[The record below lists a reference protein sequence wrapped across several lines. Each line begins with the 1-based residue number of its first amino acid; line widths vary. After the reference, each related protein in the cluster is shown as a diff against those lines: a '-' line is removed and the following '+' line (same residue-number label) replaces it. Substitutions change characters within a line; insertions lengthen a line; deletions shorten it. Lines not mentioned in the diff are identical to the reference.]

1 MGQLARRQH
10 AIQALQAQGQQ
21 PCVAPRCAALR
32 RACTRSHLI
41 KDDRRPGGDRDDIG
55 NLPDAKRAHRSQWAP
70 SRCTRFVFS
79 CRTAGI
85 TSARR
90 LLVGAVLLVDLD
102 GKLIG
107 IVSYIDALRALT
119 G

>member
-1 MGQLARRQH
+1 
-10 AIQALQAQGQQ
+10 
-21 PCVAPRCAALR
+21 
-32 RACTRSHLI
+32 
-41 KDDRRPGGDRDDIG
+41 
-55 NLPDAKRAHRSQWAP
+55 
-70 SRCTRFVFS
+70 VFS

-102 GKLIG
+102 SKLIG